1 MNPLKHFN
9 RTIAVYSQNGSHA
22 AAAIMGAIACGR
34 PDYDDE
40 TKWSKPEKTRPRN
53 PNQLTLLQHIF
64 PTRSI
69 GRLADADGKV
79 EVYDILRGRS
89 RKAKP
94 TDGIF
99 CAKRAW
105 DQRAESGYM
114 LEIENQFQ
122 EIAEKVIIDQCGITD
137 VEQKR
142 RVNRFFALW
151 YMRSRHSILKDQEIQ
166 LASNIGTPLTLEQ
179 EENLERD
186 HYLFIRSG
194 GLVPS
199 RQLNGIWLQ
208 FGIDDFSHKLEETVR
223 WGAIRPQSG
232 EFITPDI
239 PRQLLIT
246 LTPSLALVGNAP
258 DGFITQEDLAQLNQF
273 TVDGCRA
280 YYLAKELN
288 HCPCGP

>member
-1 MNPLKHFN
+1 MNPLKKFN
-9 RTIAVYSQNGSHA
+9 RTISVYSQNGNLA
-22 AAAIMGAIACGR
+22 AAAILGAIACGR

-40 TKWSKPEKTRPRN
+40 TQWSKPEKTRPKN
-53 PNQLTLLQHIF
+53 PNQLTLSQHVF
-64 PTRSI
+64 PTKSI
-69 GRLADADGKV
+69 SRLTNAQGKV

-89 RKAKP
+89 RRAKP

-105 DQRAESGYM
+105 DQRSESGYM

-122 EIAEKVIIDQCGITD
+122 EIAEKTVVDQCGIAD

-151 YMRSRHSILKDQEIQ
+151 YMRSRYTQLKDQETQ
-166 LASNIGTPLTLEQ
+166 LAGNVGDRLTLEQ
-179 EENLERD
+179 EENLERN
-186 HYLFIRSG
+186 HYLFIRNG
-194 GLVPS
+194 GRIPS

-208 FGIDDFSHKLEETVR
+208 FSIDEFARKLEETVR

-246 LTPSLALVGNAP
+246 LTPSLALVGNTP
-258 DGFITQEDLAQLNQF
+258 DGIITRENLSQINQF
-273 TVDGCRA
+273 TVAGCRT
-280 YYLAKELN
+280 YYMAKDLTD
-288 HCPCGP
+288 CPRGL